1 MQDDSG
7 MAHDP
12 IAADD
17 SAAGQSQQSP
27 AEAMTLDQLA
37 EAKRYGQQKL
47 AVSLAEKAIDLAAV
61 TVFALVLAVPLD
73 AWLAQRLPCA
83 TLRLLAF
90 FGIMTLAMALCSWP
104 LEFYSGFVLEHRFG
118 LSRQS
123 FLRWLGREAK
133 EAVLALL
140 LGALVVLGLFW
151 LIWSTGSAWWMVS
164 ALAFFV
170 VSVVLGQL
178 APVLILPLFYRV
190 EPLADA
196 ALDERF
202 KRLVSNTGLSIQ
214 GIYRLVLSAET
225 AKANAMLAGLGRTR
239 RVLLGDTLLEHF
251 SADEIEVVFAHEV
264 GHHVYRHIPK
274 LIAAGFVISLL
285 GFWLSDRALAAWI
298 GSGYDPGQ
306 LPVFALP
313 MVMLV
318 FGAFGM
324 LVLPLQNILS
334 RYFERQC
341 DRYALERTQLRD
353 AYRSAFRKLA
363 RLNKDDPNPNRLA
376 TFLFHSHPPI
386 AERLALADE

>member
-7 MAHDP
+7 MIDEQAV
-12 IAADD
+12 AND
-17 SAAGQSQQSP
+17 SAAGQTPQPP
-27 AEAMTLDQLA
+27 AEEMTPDQLA

-47 AVSLAEKAIDLAAV
+47 AVSLVEKATDLAAV
-61 TVFALVLAVPLD
+61 TVFALLLARPLD
-73 AWLAQRLPCA
+73 AWLSEWLPCA

-118 LSRQS
+118 LSRQTL
-123 FLRWLGREAK
+123 LRWLAREAK
-133 EAVLALL
+133 EAVLGLL
-140 LGALVVLGLFW
+140 LGAVVVVGLFW
-151 LIWSTGSAWWMVS
+151 LIWSTGSAWWIVS

-178 APVLILPLFYRV
+178 APVLILPIFYRV
-190 EPLADA
+190 EPLQDA

-202 KRLVSNTGLSIQ
+202 KRLVSGTGLSIQ

-239 RVLLGDTLLEHF
+239 RVLLGDTLLAHF

-274 LIAAGFVISLL
+274 LIAAGFVVSLL

-298 GSGYDPGQ
+298 GSDYDPGQ
-306 LPVFALP
+306 LPVAALP
-313 MVMLV
+313 LVMLV
-318 FGAFGM
+318 FGAFGL
-324 LVLPLQNILS
+324 LVMPLQNILS
-334 RYFERQC
+334 RHFERQC
-341 DRYALERTQLRD
+341 DRYALRRTQLRE

-376 TFLFHSHPPI
+376 TFLFRSHPPI

>member
-1 MQDDSG
+1 
-7 MAHDP
+7 
-12 IAADD
+12 
-17 SAAGQSQQSP
+17 
-27 AEAMTLDQLA
+27 MTPDQLA

-47 AVSLAEKAIDLAAV
+47 AVSLVEKAIDLVAV
-61 TVFALVLAVPLD
+61 AVFAMVVARPLD
-73 AWLAQRLPCA
+73 AWLAERLPCA

-90 FGIMTLAMALCSWP
+90 FGILTLAMALCTWP

-118 LSRQS
+118 LSRQN
-123 FLRWLGREAK
+123 FRRWLTREAK
-133 EAVLALL
+133 ETLLGLL
-140 LGALVVLGLFW
+140 LGAVVVVGLFW
-151 LIWSTGSAWWMVS
+151 LIWSTGSAWWIVS
-164 ALAFFV
+164 AMAFFV
-170 VSVVLGQL
+170 LSVVLGQL

-225 AKANAMLAGLGRTR
+225 TKANAMLAGLGRTR
-239 RVLLGDTLLEHF
+239 RVLLGDTLLANF

-274 LIAAGFVISLL
+274 LIAAGFVVSLL

-298 GSGYDPGQ
+298 GPAYDPAQ
-306 LPVFALP
+306 LPVAALP
-313 MVMLV
+313 LVMLV
-318 FGAFGM
+318 FGAFGL
-324 LVLPLQNILS
+324 LVTPLQNILS

-341 DRYALERTQLRD
+341 DRYALRSTQLRD

-363 RLNKDDPNPNRLA
+363 RLNKDDPYPNRLA